1 MTATASCNLSGKH
14 TGGERPYRWVSQQM
28 HIKVF
33 TKKRIYFEESLK
45 SSFHCTDKT
54 FWTTDEKIS
63 FPFLTV

>member
-33 TKKRIYFEESLK
+33 TKKRIYFEECQVFLSL
-45 SSFHCTDKT
+45 HGQNILDNG
-54 FWTTDEKIS
+54 
-63 FPFLTV
+63 